1 MVSELPVAVCFP
13 LDDPGFAERVH
24 TLLGGPHLEPPFAA
38 AIQALL
44 RETYP
49 LAVIHARKEFAA
61 LDREQ
66 VWYAYRD
73 GSMVPDVV
81 GQETS

>member
-1 MVSELPVAVCFP
+1 MSEAPMAVCFP
-13 LDDPGFAERVH
+13 RDDSEFAEHVR
-24 TLLGGPHLEPPFAA
+24 LLVADSQDERPFAA

-49 LAVIHARKEFAA
+49 LAVISQRQGFAA
-61 LDREQ
+61 LDGGR

-73 GSMVPDVV
+73 GSLVPNVV
-81 GQETS
+81 RETS